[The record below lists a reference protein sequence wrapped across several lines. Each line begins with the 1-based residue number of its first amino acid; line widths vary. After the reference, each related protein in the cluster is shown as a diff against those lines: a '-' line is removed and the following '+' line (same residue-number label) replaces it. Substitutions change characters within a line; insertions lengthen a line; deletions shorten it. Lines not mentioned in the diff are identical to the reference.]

1 MSAEGSA
8 SLAEQIKVQ
17 GDLIRRLKEEKAE
30 KDKVRIFFNNIII
43 GNQVN
48 EKYISLRNHCL
59 I

>member
-30 KDKVRIFFNNIII
+30 KDKVRQFFNNIII

-48 EKYISLRNHCL
+48 VIDC
-59 I
+59 